1 MEGTNYSLSDMAAAC
16 GGCNGNNANM
26 MWNNPIIWA
35 LLFGGGYGWNRGNCG
50 GGCQGLQDAEIMSQL
65 NAIRQTMADNQNAN
79 ALGAGI
85 AGNHDLLHNIA
96 GSMNMGFA
104 GTNAAVNC
112 ASNANLLS
120 QKDMQAMMQSCCC
133 DQKQLSQQLG
143 FANQLGQK
151 DIQNAMLMG
160 FDRTNTG
167 LERGFSAVAYESQ
180 KQTCDIINSGKDN
193 TQRIIDTMN
202 LHWNQDLQQRYNDAR
217 LELSQLRQNATL
229 IDAMKE
235 VAAG

>member
-1 MEGTNYSLSDMAAAC
+1 MSNYSLADIRAAMVNC
-16 GGCNGNNANM
+16 KDDDDK
-26 MWNNPIIWA
+26 
-35 LLFGGGYGWNRGNCG
+35 LLLILLLLNGGYGFGYGRGGQCM
-50 GGCQGLQDAEIMSQL
+50 QGAEIMGQL
-65 NAIRQTMADNQNAN
+65 NSLRDRIDANQNAN

-85 AGNHDLLHNIA
+85 AANHEGQHDIMSRMA
-96 GSMNMGFA
+96 
-104 GTNAAVNC
+104 
-112 ASNANLLS
+112 
-120 QKDMQAMMQSCCC
+120 QCCC
-133 DQKQLSQQLG
+133 DNKLLSTQMG
-143 FANQLGQK
+143 YENRLGQK
-151 DIQNAMLMG
+151 DLQSAMLMG

-180 KQTCDIINSGKDN
+180 KQTCDIINAGKEN

-202 LHWNQDLQQRYNDAR
+202 SHWTQDLQQRYNDAR

>member
-1 MEGTNYSLSDMAAAC
+1 MEGMNYSLSDMAAAC
-16 GGCNGNNANM
+16 GCNGNNANM

-35 LLFGGGYGWNRGNCG
+35 LLFGGGYGWNRGGNCG
-50 GGCQGLQDAEIMSQL
+50 GGCQGLQDAEIMGQL
-65 NAIRQTMADNQNAN
+65 NALRNQIQDNQNTN

-85 AGNHDLLHNIA
+85 ASNHEGQHDIMSRMA
-96 GSMNMGFA
+96 
-104 GTNAAVNC
+104 
-112 ASNANLLS
+112 
-120 QKDMQAMMQSCCC
+120 QCCC
-133 DQKQLSQQLG
+133 DNKMLSQQMG
-143 FANQLGQK
+143 FNNQLGQK

-180 KQTCDIINSGKDN
+180 KQTCDIINAGKDN

-202 LHWNQDLQQRYNDAR
+202 SHWTSDLQQRYNDAR